1 MATFKIVIVLLFAL
15 TSILAASCGQ
25 SMSQSKKPIQ
35 QMPKVEVQIL
45 SLLTYSEKDNQ
56 FSLTFGATSDTTK
69 KLTMLIGKNE
79 AETLTIAIENM
90 QPTAPLPLD
99 LLQEAITKFGY
110 KVKEVLIDSLKD
122 EVYSAKIVCIGDNK
136 EIILNS
142 RPADAATIATKFQCP
157 IYVNE
162 DFLKP

>member
-1 MATFKIVIVLLFAL
+1 
-15 TSILAASCGQ
+15 
-25 SMSQSKKPIQ
+25 MS
-35 QMPKVEVQIL
+35 KVEVQIL

-79 AETLTIAIENM
+79 AETLTIAIENT

-99 LLQEAITKFGY
+99 LLQEAITKFGH
-110 KVKEVLIDSLKD
+110 KVKEVLIDSLNA
-122 EVYSAKIVCIGDNK
+122 EVYSAKIVCISDNK
-136 EIILNS
+136 EITLNS

-157 IYVNE
+157 IYVDE
-162 DFLKP
+162 KFLKQ